1 VPNRDTKPHVPDT
14 QGQEF
19 EVAKKEVSRRDTLSL
34 WFSRVAGDTARWVG
48 SPLAFSLAVISVI
61 AWAAMGPMYGYS
73 NTWQLVINTGTTI
86 LTFLIV
92 FLIQNTQNR
101 DAKALHLKLDEV
113 IRSIHQAHNEMID
126 IENLSDKELDELKA
140 RYEQIRCE
148 WDERHRERQTASG
161 QKPAA

>member
-1 VPNRDTKPHVPDT
+1 MSGHDDHGKDAARAK
-14 QGQEF
+14 EF
-19 EVAKKEVSRRDTLSL
+19 DIAKHDVERRDTVAI
-34 WFSRVAGDTARWVG
+34 WFSRIATDTARWVG
-48 SPLAFSLAVISVI
+48 SPMAFMLACASCVLWGVL
-61 AWAAMGPMYGYS
+61 GPVYHYS
-73 NTWQLVINTGTTI
+73 DTWQLVINTATTV

-113 IRSIHQAHNEMID
+113 IRSIHHAHNEMID

-140 RYEQIRCE
+140 RYEHIRNT
-148 WDERHRERQTASG
+148 WDKRHHDRETTHG